1 MVSGLGSSVS
11 PLGDPCYPSAVRTLG
26 SFVLLSFLV
35 SLASCGGSSSETP
48 PPLEPL
54 PMNVHYSR
62 AATALPGDVGTSR
75 KAPAS
80 SSEALPAEPPEPPP
94 AKAAPPPKSQF

>member
-1 MVSGLGSSVS
+1 
-11 PLGDPCYPSAVRTLG
+11 VRTLG
-26 SFVLLSFLV
+26 SFVLLSFLA

-62 AATALPGDVGTSR
+62 SATTLPGELGTST

-80 SSEALPAEPPEPPP
+80 SSDALPAEPPEPVAP
-94 AKAAPPPKSQF
+94 APATPAPPPKSQF

>member
-1 MVSGLGSSVS
+1 M
-11 PLGDPCYPSAVRTLG
+11 RTLG
-26 SFVLLSFLV
+26 AFVLLSFLA

-54 PMNVHYSR
+54 PVNVHYNRS
-62 AATALPGDVGTSR
+62 ATSLPGEVSV

-80 SSEALPAEPPEPPP
+80 SSDALPEEPPDTIAPAPAPP
-94 AKAAPPPKSQF
+94 AAKPAPPLKSQF